1 MRAKAIC
8 IFLLSLLIFAADAFA
23 GKIYG
28 SITEGGKPVAQG
40 TKVEVACGAD
50 TYTAQ
55 TDAYGA
61 FNLFAMAKGKC
72 VLKVS
77 YQGQTP
83 TIEISSYDNAVQFDL
98 ILEKQGNQYTLKRK

>member
-1 MRAKAIC
+1 MKRRSILS
-8 IFLLSLLIFAADAFA
+8 FLVLGFAAQAFA

-28 SITEGGKPVAQG
+28 SLTEVGKPVAQG
-40 TKVEVACGAD
+40 VKVEVTCGTNNDAG
-50 TYTAQ
+50 Q

-61 FNLFAMAKGKC
+61 FNMFANDKGKC

-83 TIEISSYDNAVQFDL
+83 SIEINSYDGSVQYDL
-98 ILEKQGNQYTLKRK
+98 VLEKQGSQYTLKRK